1 VEISIEVLMCYSF
14 HLTSVKDPWFF
25 VKGKKKWESWEEI
38 LPRYQDKAN
47 TF

>member
-25 VKGKKKWESWEEI
+25 VKGKKKMGKLGGNFAKIS
-38 LPRYQDKAN
+38 R
-47 TF
+47 